1 MTARWRTLKIFYLNS
16 CRPTRI
22 VPDSEPTGRF
32 AILVATY
39 SKGRSWVERPIF
51 APRSG
56 SSRYAFFCLILVG
69 IFAMAGCGGDSSG
82 NSNSKPGGVPAD
94 IQAIFNKP
102 AYKGAVWG
110 LRVLD
115 VKTGKVLIDLNSDSQ
130 LLIGSVRK
138 IFSVGELLDQV
149 GSDHTYDT
157 PVYRKGKVDGKGV
170 LQGDLIMVAS
180 GDLTMGGR
188 TNPDGSI
195 AISDFDH
202 SEADSLGNAVLTAPN
217 PLAGYIA
224 LAKQVAAASITEIAG
239 DVVIDDRLFQPYL
252 FRNEFEIRPIFVNDD
267 AVDLTINPTTSG
279 NPASVVSCPVSAALI
294 VNNNLMTTAPGSDY
308 TLELD
313 PELPQCIGVPGCTAQ
328 IRGDLPVDHDPPLT
342 NKFPVV
348 QTFAIVQP
356 SNYARTIFIE
366 ALQGAGVT
374 VDAASVEQNPVQ
386 LLPPRNSYA
395 SNTKVAQLTGLTY
408 ATDSK
413 LILK

>member
-1 MTARWRTLKIFYLNS
+1 
-16 CRPTRI
+16 
-22 VPDSEPTGRF
+22 
-32 AILVATY
+32 
-39 SKGRSWVERPIF
+39 
-51 APRSG
+51 
-56 SSRYAFFCLILVG
+56 
-69 IFAMAGCGGDSSG
+69 MAGCGGDSSG

-279 NPASVVSCPVSAALI
+279 NPASVVSRPVSAA
-294 VNNNLMTTAPGSDY
+294 Y
-308 TLELD
+308 C
-313 PELPQCIGVPGCTAQ
+313 QQ
-328 IRGDLPVDHDPPLT
+328 
-342 NKFPVV
+342 
-348 QTFAIVQP
+348 
-356 SNYARTIFIE
+356 
-366 ALQGAGVT
+366 
-374 VDAASVEQNPVQ
+374 
-386 LLPPRNSYA
+386 
-395 SNTKVAQLTGLTY
+395 
-408 ATDSK
+408 
-413 LILK
+413 